1 MKEWDALESNKVEAG
16 VELTRN
22 IPNTTLGFS

>member
-1 MKEWDALESNKVEAG
+1 MKEWDALESNKSEAG

-22 IPNTTLGFS
+22 ILSTTLGS